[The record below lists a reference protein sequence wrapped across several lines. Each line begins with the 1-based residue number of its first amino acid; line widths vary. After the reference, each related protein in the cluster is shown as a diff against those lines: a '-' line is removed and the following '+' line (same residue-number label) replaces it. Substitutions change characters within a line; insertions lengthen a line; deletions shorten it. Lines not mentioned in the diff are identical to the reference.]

1 MDLAGLGK
9 LALEVLLAV
18 IAGVATVFGWV
29 TRRLKEERLVTDN
42 RFSSIEDRL
51 SEIEKAGESRREEM
65 EAIHREVVEM
75 RGQLKSMPD
84 RKELAALHSE
94 LKDVS
99 GEVKGLA
106 AEVRALIK
114 ETARTTEYLMNRDTK
129 S

>member
-29 TRRLKEERLVTDN
+29 TKRLKEERVETDR
-42 RFSSIEDRL
+42 RFNSIEDRL
-51 SEIEKAGESRREEM
+51 ADIEKAGESRREEM
-65 EAIHREVVEM
+65 EAIHRDVVEM
-75 RGQLKSMPD
+75 RGQLKNMPD
-84 RKELAALHSE
+84 RKELAGLHAE

-99 GEVKGLA
+99 GDVKGLA
-106 AEVRALIK
+106 SDVRALIK
-114 ETARTTEYLMNRDTK
+114 ETARTTEYLMNRDAK